1 MRRHGYTLTEVL
13 VTITIIGIMASM
25 ALPAYDRSV
34 EGTLFR
40 SASDVLNTIHTGEMV
55 YAAISKGAF
64 TAPSVSTFTWA
75 DIFMDD
81 PNPADVSVTY
91 TITLQSGGVLPTG
104 DFEATATRGGAGS
117 CAGKTRTIH
126 KDRVLSPGPW
136 TGNPSTC

>member
-1 MRRHGYTLTEVL
+1 MRHRGYTLTEVL
-13 VTITIIGIMASM
+13 ITITIIGIMASM

-55 YAAISKGAF
+55 YAAINKGAF
-64 TAPSVSTFTWA
+64 FAPGDWSQ
-75 DIFMDD
+75 IFMDD

-91 TITLQSGGVLPTG
+91 TIALDVPAPGN
-104 DFEATATRGGAGS
+104 FEATATRGGGGS

-126 KDRVLSPGPW
+126 KDRKLDGLW